1 MRAKTILSVL
11 LAALFIIAA
20 AVVAEEPAE
29 KPSAP
34 HFTNIDEAKAAAVAN
49 DRSIVLDFY
58 ATW

>member
-11 LAALFIIAA
+11 LAVLSITA
-20 AVVAEEPAE
+20 AVVADEPTE

-34 HFTNIDEAKAAAVAN
+34 HFTNIDEALVAAMAN

>member
-1 MRAKTILSVL
+1 MKVKTILSVL
-11 LAALFIIAA
+11 LAALFLAAA
-20 AVVAEEPAE
+20 AVADEPVE

-34 HFTNIDEAKAAAVAN
+34 HFTTIDEALAAAVAN

>member
-11 LAALFIIAA
+11 LAVLLIAS
-20 AVVAEEPAE
+20 AVVADEPAE

-34 HFTNIDEAKAAAVAN
+34 HFTNIDEALAAAVAN